1 MELAQLKNQAMEELQ
16 ELPQPP
22 ALINLDHHIRP
33 VEEVQLELPQLQ
45 LVLQELTDHMDQ
57 HQELDQELEPLLLQL
72 PTLLVLLEPL
82 PLLMEAEAV
91 LDMEH

>member
-72 PTLLVLLEPL
+72 PPLLVLLEPL